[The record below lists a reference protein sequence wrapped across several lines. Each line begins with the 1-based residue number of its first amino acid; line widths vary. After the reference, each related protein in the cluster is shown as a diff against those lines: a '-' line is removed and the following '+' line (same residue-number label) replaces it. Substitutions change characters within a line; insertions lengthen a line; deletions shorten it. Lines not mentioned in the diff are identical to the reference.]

1 MKRVKFKSIL
11 RWTATLLLMLVG
23 LVAGI
28 AFRDWALPGI
38 EKEFELIE
46 GALVEGAGGTRGAD
60 SRQPTTASGG
70 RKIAYYKG
78 PMNPNFIS
86 LRPGMSPMGMA
97 LVPVYEDEIQNERLI
112 ALEPA
117 VIRNIGLRTVP
128 VATGKSVRTIH
139 TVGTVE
145 VAEPRLADVT
155 LKIDG
160 WVEKVL
166 VDFIGQQV
174 SKGQTLFT
182 FYSPDLVVAQEEYLL
197 SLNPSARTGFGGS
210 FLPAYAKLRYWDVP
224 PAEIESIR
232 QLGHSKRAIAFT
244 SPIDGWVMEKHTFS
258 GMAMTRGER
267 FYRIADLSTVWVYVM
282 IYGYQLPLVELGQQA
297 SLSFP
302 YRPGEE
308 YRGKVVYIY
317 PDVDRKTRQIKVRLE
332 FANPDLQL
340 KPQMYGNVVLQ
351 SQRAQSALLVPL
363 DAVLYTGRK
372 KTIDGKPQPVGIAFV
387 EMKPGE
393 FDPREVVVGSE
404 VEGGMREVRGGLKEG
419 ESVVV
424 TGQFVLETERALKE
438 STRKLVATLRAAAS
452 GPVQETVRQGKN
464 GDP

>member
-1 MKRVKFKSIL
+1 MMSRFNGKWIL
-11 RWTATLLLMLVG
+11 AAAANILL
-23 LVAGI
+23 LVAGLVSGMG
-28 AFRDWALPGI
+28 FRYWAVPEI
-38 EKEFELIE
+38 EQEL
-46 GALVEGAGGTRGAD
+46 ALVEGASEAD
-60 SRQPTTASGG
+60 GRPSTTKPGG

-86 LRPGMSPMGMA
+86 LRPGKSPMGMA

-128 VATGKSVRTIH
+128 VVTGKSVRTIR
-139 TVGTVE
+139 TVGSVE
-145 VAEPRLADVT
+145 IAEPLLADVT
-155 LKIDG
+155 LKVDG
-160 WVEKVL
+160 WIEKIL
-166 VDFIGQQV
+166 VDFVGQQV

-182 FYSPDLVVAQEEYLL
+182 FYSPELVVAQEEYLQ
-197 SLNPSARTGFGGS
+197 SLNPPTGTGIGGS
-210 FLPAYAKLRYWDVP
+210 FLPAHDKLRYWDVP
-224 PAEIESIR
+224 QSEIESIR
-232 QLGHSKRAIAFT
+232 QLGRPKEALAFT
-244 SPIDGWVMEKHTFS
+244 SPIDGWVLEKHALE
-258 GMAMTRGER
+258 GMAMKRGER

-282 IYGYQLPLVELGQQA
+282 IYGYQLPLVEVGQEA
-297 SLSFP
+297 RLSFP
-302 YRPGEE
+302 YHPGEG

-317 PDVDRKTRQIKVRLE
+317 TNVDKKTRQVKVRLE
-332 FANPDLQL
+332 FPNPDLRL
-340 KPQMYGNVVLQ
+340 KPQMYGDVVLQ
-351 SQRAQSALLVPL
+351 SQREKPALLVPL
-363 DAVLYTGRK
+363 DAVLDAGRK

-387 EMKPGE
+387 EVKPGK
-393 FDPREVVVGSE
+393 FDPREVIVGSE